1 MELLSKL
8 HVGMLAL
15 CAERQSTRQ
24 RKLNRMIDFSYLV
37 VVKFNWRSE
46 WVVMGWGG
54 DRLVLAG

>member
-1 MELLSKL
+1 
-8 HVGMLAL
+8 MLAL

-37 VVKFNWRSE
+37 VVKFDWRSE